1 MDEILLKTRLYRDE
15 YMSLLTLVEKLSAA
29 LAPYGL
35 KIETD
40 EQEHDGYEVVI
51 LTKLAEKTLTPTVK
65 LGQPF
70 ECEGQLYLIAENAN
84 ATHMAELYGNRNL
97 FQLKLIE

>member
-1 MDEILLKTRLYRDE
+1 MDEILLKTHLDGD
-15 YMSLLTLVEKLSAA
+15 YMSPLNLIDEVSVA
-29 LAPYGL
+29 LAPYGF

-40 EQEHDGYEVVI
+40 GQEHDGYEVVI

-65 LGQPF
+65 LGQLF
-70 ECEGQLYLIAENAN
+70 ECEGRLYMIAENTN
-84 ATHMAELYGNRNL
+84 ASGTAELDGNINH